1 METFTNG
8 AHPATF
14 VCILMEWLL
23 NSIVKK
29 VSLFCSSSSKCVLTL
44 GVGHVENSKK
54 KRRKSC
60 KYGYDPSS
68 GLVCLRGIYDLGTQQ
83 LWKLDEHSMKKTMFF
98 HAITSMDKGFPA

>member
-54 KRRKSC
+54 NDGNHANMVTIRRVVLFACVEFMTWERNS
-60 KYGYDPSS
+60 YGN
-68 GLVCLRGIYDLGTQQ
+68 
-83 LWKLDEHSMKKTMFF
+83 SMN
-98 HAITSMDKGFPA
+98 IP